1 VRKVFGEELTRSA
14 KLLQAFTVEGVS
26 TVAED
31 DIVRDRDEPTAS
43 ERVVQARSMGGQYS
57 SGLLGGV
64 MSEEGSARSLGSD
77 GGGGAEDEPAPARS
91 SRSSSPFGRAPRG
104 TAEGEGAESEED
116 LDLGNIAEGL
126 HEQSSLLEDT
136 SAGVVEAPDDGVV
149 RRTKKQFKAEYL
161 RRKQHRDSVVARIL
175 ERERR
180 IAKVSQQLQALLTE
194 VFFVCLYDSTLQ
206 RLRTLPVLAISYPA
220 LYKTHLP
227 EVRVAILSS
236 ALCTNTS
243 TPFHQRCRRIA
254 GAAARAVAGR
264 QAAGDGLRRQ
274 SHS

>member
-43 ERVVQARSMGGQYS
+43 ERAVQARSMGGQYS

-77 GGGGAEDEPAPARS
+77 GGGGGAEDEPAPARS

-136 SAGVVEAPDDGVV
+136 TAGVVEAPDDGVV

-161 RRKQHRDSVVARIL
+161 RRKQHRDAVVARIL

-180 IAKVSQQLQALLTE
+180 IAKVGLQLQTLLTE

-227 EVRVAILSS
+227 EVRVAHSVV
-236 ALCTNTS
+236 CTL
-243 TPFHQRCRRIA
+243 H
-254 GAAARAVAGR
+254 
-264 QAAGDGLRRQ
+264 
-274 SHS
+274 